1 MKNNKLYWVLGGVC
15 AVSFLAHLCFY
26 PSLPETIPTHWG
38 FDGTVDGWG
47 PKYTVLILALL
58 PALIALMLRVLPA
71 MDPKGKNYETFS
83 KFYNGFAIGITVF
96 LVCISWLPE
105 LALFGLL
112 PDGSQILGIVLNA
125 VLGISFIALG
135 NYMPRIKQNYF
146 FGCRTPWGLADEH
159 NWNRTNRMGGITF
172 VVMGIILLASIPFFG
187 LLGSFGSGMLILVAA
202 LGGSAWIYIYS
213 FLVFKGI
220 MK

>member
-1 MKNNKLYWVLGGVC
+1 MMKNKMYWILGGVC

-26 PSLPETIPTHWG
+26 PSLPETIPTHWN
-38 FDGTVDGWG
+38 FEGTVDGWG
-47 PKYTVLILALL
+47 PQYTVLILALL
-58 PALIALMLRVLPA
+58 PAFVMLMLRFLPS
-71 MDPKGKNYETFS
+71 MDPKEKNYATFS
-83 KFYNGFAIGITVF
+83 KLYNGFAIGITVF
-96 LVCISWLPE
+96 LCCISWLPE
-105 LALFGLL
+105 LSLFGLL
-112 PDGSQILGIVLNA
+112 PDGSQLLGIILNG

-159 NWNRTNRMGGITF
+159 NWNRTNRMGGIVF
-172 VVMGIILLASIPFFG
+172 VVMGIVLLASIPFFG
-187 LLGSFGSGMLILVAA
+187 LLGSFGAGVLILVAA